1 MSEQEDQQ
9 TKEDRSAD
17 ALAAMADGQDLWPG
31 AEDKP
36 ATPQSVQPIDLPEG
50 GVQPIDLSAMGEQP
64 SPEEIEAR
72 RVRAEALR
80 NRTRQAHAHHFRNLM
95 IPMLL
100 VTAVLLLL
108 LATTAA
114 FMLPTPKEAMS
125 NSGNLL
131 GRPWAKYLIYAAF
144 PLALILLVAA
154 GIFWQD
160 LRRGRIKTNIAAG
173 NE

>member
-9 TKEDRSAD
+9 SKEDRSAD
-17 ALAAMADGQDLWPG
+17 ALAAMADGQDLWPD

-36 ATPQSVQPIDLPEG
+36 AISPSAQAIDLPAASG
-50 GVQPIDLSAMGEQP
+50 QP

-72 RVRAEALR
+72 KVRAEALR
-80 NRTRQAHAHHFRNLM
+80 SRTRQAHAHHFKNLM

-100 VTAVLLLL
+100 VTATLLLL
-108 LATTAA
+108 LATIAA
-114 FMLPTPKEAMS
+114 FMLPTTEEAQS
-125 NSGNLL
+125 DSSNLL
-131 GRPWAKYLIYAAF
+131 GRPWAKHLIYAAF

-160 LRRGRIKTNIAAG
+160 LRRSRTKTNTTAE
-173 NE
+173 NQ